1 MEEKMVHDD
10 SPPWLSDR
18 RGLGSKALSYLNA
31 TTQLLTHADGQTLT
45 GPLQD
50 TKGQIKLVSSTLK
63 TDHTFYLPTVLL
75 RITITKY

>member
-1 MEEKMVHDD
+1 MVHDD
-10 SPPWLSDR
+10 SPLWLPDR

-31 TTQLLTHADGQTLT
+31 TTQLLTAHDGQTLT

-63 TDHTFYLPTVLL
+63 TDQTSYLPTVLL
-75 RITITKY
+75 RSTITKY